1 MYSANPE
8 GINIRAALIYWFLT
22 LGYMALIF
30 LLSSFQGA
38 DLPGLPGN
46 FDKVVHT
53 GVYMPLAFL
62 FYRSLEKSGTR
73 KYIFITAFLFA
84 SLYGITDEIH
94 QIFVPGRDAAIGD
107 ALADSTG
114 AFLGCLAASFRR
126 DSSDNP

>member
-22 LGYMALIF
+22 LGYMVLIF
-30 LLSSFQGA
+30 FLSSYQGG
-38 DLPGLPGN
+38 DLPGLPKN
-46 FDKVVHT
+46 FDKVVHA

-62 FYRSLEKSGTR
+62 FYRSLRKSGIR
-73 KYIFITAFLFA
+73 KYVFVAAFLFA

-114 AFLGCLAASFRR
+114 AFLGCLGARFRG